1 MTKRWLTAL
10 LILWILGSALPEAA
24 FAENLD
30 AVTLQLRWQ
39 HQFQF
44 AGYYVALWNGYY
56 EEEGLSVDIKS
67 AFTPSGLVQATDEVT
82 AGRADFGVGASDI
95 LIAEDKG
102 ANLKLIASFFQKS
115 PVEYYAL
122 AKTPI
127 NSPLDFPNLKVA
139 RRSNDLLDI
148 EYQVILEQE
157 GMKPLAGDFVTMER
171 DFTIED
177 LTSGRFDMVPGYLG
191 KIPYFAAKQ
200 KVELQRI
207 NAYQYGIDFYGD
219 SLFTSAKLAA
229 QNPLL
234 VERFRRASIKGWL
247 YALEHPEEV
256 AKKIATTYPSFED
269 NPTDELNFNL
279 QQANEVKALMLY
291 PHVEIGNINPYRWD
305 KMASTL
311 NTLGITQVKVPVP
324 QMIFNYEHIQYQRF
338 ESTVRNIGILLLS
351 ILFTSILYFLF
362 NLNRKNKNL
371 KQEVQYRKTLEGHL
385 KLSNARYETIFNSSV
400 LGITLTTSEG
410 QIISHNH
417 TWCKMLDYEPDE
429 MLTKNIRELIYSE
442 DLLQDYEQMQA
453 LRADEIASYVTV
465 KRYVKK
471 TGEIIWGKLFMT
483 RIFDLDLVTPLNMG
497 MVVDVTRD
505 VAESEALRKS
515 EALILYQ
522 ARMAAMGE
530 MIANIAHQWRQPLNA
545 LNLVF
550 ANLKDAFET
559 KELNQVEMD
568 RGQAKAA
575 KLIQR
580 MSETI
585 DDFRYFAN
593 PQTTPHCFKL
603 QDIVDIAVDLL
614 EAQLTQYQIELTAS
628 IPESITLYGNDNHLT
643 QALFNLIGNA
653 IDAVKLLPAVHRRI
667 EIKAWLEMD
676 LVLIEVIDWG
686 LGVPEAIRDSIFDM
700 YFTTKEANGGTGLG
714 LHMTKT
720 IIESIFKGQIS
731 LCVSDKASGAC
742 FQLQIPHVQTPME
755 EKNCHDGL

>member
-1 MTKRWLTAL
+1 MIKRWLSLLSTL
-10 LILWILGSALPEAA
+10 LILSSVLTEAA
-24 FAENLD
+24 FADKLD
-30 AVTLQLRWQ
+30 TVTLQLRWQ

-56 EEEGLSVDIKS
+56 KEEGLDVDIKS
-67 AFTPSGLVQATDEVT
+67 AFTPAGLVQATDEVT
-82 AGRADFGVGASDI
+82 SGRADFGVGASDI
-95 LIAEDKG
+95 LIAEANG
-102 ANLKLIASFFQKS
+102 ADLKLIASFFQKS

-127 NSPLDFPNLKVA
+127 NSPLDFPSLKVA
-139 RRSNDLLDI
+139 RRANDLLDI
-148 EYQVILEQE
+148 EYQVILQQE
-157 GMKPLAGDFVTMER
+157 GMKPLSGNFVTLER

-177 LTSGRFDMVPGYLG
+177 LTSGRFDIVPGYLG
-191 KIPYFAAKQ
+191 KLPYFAAKQ
-200 KVELQRI
+200 NIALQRI

-256 AKKIATTYPSFED
+256 AKKIAATYPSFED
-269 NPTDELNFNL
+269 NPADELNFNL
-279 QQANEVKALMLY
+279 QQANEVRGLMLY
-291 PHVEIGNINPYRWD
+291 PHVEIGNINPYRWE

-311 NTLGITQVKVPVP
+311 NTLSITPSQVPVS

-351 ILFTSILYFLF
+351 ILITSILYFIY
-362 NLNRKNKNL
+362 NLNRKNRSL
-371 KQEVQYRKTLEGHL
+371 RQEVQYRKMLEGHL

-400 LGITLTTSEG
+400 LGITLTTAGG

-417 TWCKMLDYEPDE
+417 TWSKMLGYEPEE
-429 MLTKNIRELIYSE
+429 MLSKNIRELIYSE
-442 DLLQDYEQMQA
+442 DARQDYEQMQS
-453 LRADEIASYVTV
+453 LRSGTIKSYVTV

-483 RIFDLDLVTPLNMG
+483 LIFDLDSETALNMG
-497 MVVDVTRD
+497 MVIDVTREIE
-505 VAESEALRKS
+505 ESEALKKS

-530 MIANIAHQWRQPLNA
+530 MIGNIAHQWRQPLNA
-545 LNLVF
+545 LNLVL

-559 KELNQVEMD
+559 KELDQTEMNE
-568 RGQAKAA
+568 GQAKAS

-593 PQTTPHCFKL
+593 PQTTPHAFLL
-603 QDIVDIAVDLL
+603 QETIDFTVELL
-614 EAQLTQYQIELTAS
+614 EAQLTQHQIELAVS
-628 IPESITLYGNDNHLT
+628 IPEGLTLYGNDNHLT
-643 QALFNLIGNA
+643 QALFNLLGNA
-653 IDAVKLLPAVHRRI
+653 IDAVKLLPQAQRRI
-667 EIKAWLEMD
+667 DISAWLDKDM
-676 LVLIEVIDWG
+676 VQIEVADWG
-686 LGVPEAIRDSIFDM
+686 QGVPEAIRESIFDM
-700 YFTTKEANGGTGLG
+700 YFTTKEANDGTGLG
-714 LHMTKT
+714 LYMTKT
-720 IIESIFKGQIS
+720 IIESIFKGHIS
-731 LCVSDKASGAC
+731 LCKAEHASGAC
-742 FQLQIPHVQTPME
+742 FLLQIPNTQTQVE
-755 EKNCHDGL
+755 EKNSNDGL